1 MMTNIYFWINAL
13 LYFLFAL
20 WCTVRKEQT
29 SMASGFTEINNSG
42 WSEYLV
48 IYGGLQLGLAA
59 FFVYLA
65 IHGEFYKIGL
75 IFSLFLYFPI
85 VIFRLISIYKFWPI
99 STTTMVVGG
108 MEIILLIWAF
118 ALLFLKK

>member
-65 IHGEFYKIGL
+65 MHSEFYKIGL
-75 IFSLFLYFPI
+75 NFSLFLYFPI
-85 VIFRLISIYKFWPI
+85 VIYRSISIYKFWPI
-99 STTTMVVGG
+99 STTTMVIGG

-118 ALLFLKK
+118 ALLLLRE

>member
-65 IHGEFYKIGL
+65 IHSEFYKIGL

>member
-1 MMTNIYFWINAL
+1 
-13 LYFLFAL
+13 
-20 WCTVRKEQT
+20 
-29 SMASGFTEINNSG
+29 MASGFTEINNSG

-65 IHGEFYKIGL
+65 MHSEFYKIGL

-118 ALLFLKK
+118 ALLLLKE